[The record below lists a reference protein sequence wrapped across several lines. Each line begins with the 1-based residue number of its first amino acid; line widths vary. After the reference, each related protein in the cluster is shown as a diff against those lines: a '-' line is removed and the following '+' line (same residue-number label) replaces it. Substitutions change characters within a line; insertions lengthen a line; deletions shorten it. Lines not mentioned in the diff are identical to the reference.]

1 MIDLNRIQLTDSQM
15 FQECD
20 KDWGEGAK
28 TAPSEESKGGKTA
41 GKNVK
46 GSEGKITEMDNGGK
60 NAFNLKTYSCE

>member
-1 MIDLNRIQLTDSQM
+1 MIDLKRIQLTDSQM

-20 KDWGEGAK
+20 KDWGDGAK
-28 TAPSEESKGGKTA
+28 TASSEESKEGKTA

-60 NAFNLKTYSCE
+60 NGFNCREY